1 MGTVVLI
8 GYIAVAALQRTAAA
22 YDTLGVVFAYV
33 VFGVATYVAAT
44 AATGRPRLRLTVTT
58 IADQALVMTALALG
72 GRVALPLL
80 WVVF

>member
-33 VFGVATYVAAT
+33 VFGVVTY
-44 AATGRPRLRLTVTT
+44 
-58 IADQALVMTALALG
+58 I
-72 GRVALPLL
+72 
-80 WVVF
+80 